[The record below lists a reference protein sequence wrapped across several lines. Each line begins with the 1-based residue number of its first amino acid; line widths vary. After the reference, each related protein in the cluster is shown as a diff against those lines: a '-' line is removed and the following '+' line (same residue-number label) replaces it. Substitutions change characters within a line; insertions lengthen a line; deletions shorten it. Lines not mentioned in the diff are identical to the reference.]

1 MMCQKRAS
9 SPVDY
14 TGTGCFQEA
23 LLASGNIAR
32 DVREE
37 AVQWEDRVEF
47 CDLGK
52 HALSL
57 STAVGEPSLL
67 LLPWLS
73 CTS

>member
-9 SPVDY
+9 SHVDY

-32 DVREE
+32 DVKEE

-47 CDLGK
+47 CD
-52 HALSL
+52 
-57 STAVGEPSLL
+57 
-67 LLPWLS
+67 
-73 CTS
+73 